1 MRSSEIL
8 LILKSCQK
16 KILLIKMIELD
27 IHKKLQAA
35 DGHMQLHV
43 QLVVAK
49 GELVTLYG
57 ESGAGKT
64 STLRLLSGLMQP
76 DDGRIVV
83 GGEVWFDA
91 QKKINLKP
99 QKRKI
104 GYVFQDYAL
113 FPNMTVRENLEF
125 ALSKNQDHKMVSN
138 LIDII
143 ELGELQNRKPAQLSG
158 GQQQRVALARALV
171 QQPEILLLDEPLSAL
186 DYKIRRKL
194 QDYILQVHREFKLTT
209 ILISHDIAEITK
221 LSNQVFV
228 MEKGKI
234 VRSVQSTDIISHQEL
249 GERIKLKAIV
259 LKIEKQEATCFL
271 TVRIQ
276 SNEVRVQVDEKFLEG
291 LEVGDEVLFDF
302 GAFDP
307 VIVKPR

>member
-1 MRSSEIL
+1 
-8 LILKSCQK
+8 
-16 KILLIKMIELD
+16 MIELD

-35 DGHMQLHV
+35 EGHMQLHV
-43 QLVVAK
+43 QLAVAK

-64 STLRLLSGLMQP
+64 STLRMLSGLMRP
-76 DDGRIVV
+76 DIGRIVV
-83 GGEVWFDA
+83 GKEVWFDA
-91 QKKINLKP
+91 EKKINLKP

-113 FPNMTVRENLEF
+113 FPNMTVRQNLEF
-125 ALSKNQDHKMVSN
+125 ALSKNQNPKTVSN
-138 LIDII
+138 LIDIV
-143 ELGELQNRKPAQLSG
+143 ELGELQNRKPTKLSG

-194 QDYILQVHREFKLTT
+194 QDYILQVHQEFKLTT

-228 MEKGKI
+228 MEKGR
-234 VRSVQSTDIISHQEL
+234 VVSSVQSTDIDSHQDL
-249 GERIKLKAIV
+249 GERIKLKATV
-259 LKIEKQEATCFL
+259 VKIEKQEAACFL
-271 TVRIQ
+271 TVRLQ
-276 SNEVRVQVDEKFLEG
+276 SNEVRVQVDEKLLDG
-291 LEVGDEVLFDF
+291 LTIGDEVLFDF

-307 VIVKPR
+307 VVKKSG